1 MLMLVLA
8 HEVAG
13 RLRFVSPV
21 LKGDGRQAGQLER
34 QVRAVPGVT
43 DVQVRRNTGQ
53 PDWCCTTAHMPHA
66 WPSCDRW
73 GLPRPCRK
81 RVGQRLLDEL
91 VEAAAQHLLNLAA
104 RGVIA
109 ALL

>member
-1 MLMLVLA
+1 MLMVA

-13 RLRFVSPV
+13 RLRFASPV

-43 DVQVRRNTGQ
+43 DVQVRRNTGSMIVLHDGAQ
-53 PDWCCTTAHMPHA
+53 ATRLAVLRTLGIAAPLQEA
-66 WPSCDRW
+66 
-73 GLPRPCRK
+73 PRP
-81 RVGQRLLDEL
+81 RLLDEL
-91 VEAAAQHLLNLAA
+91 IEAAAQQLLSLAA